1 MSNSIEAIG
10 GPGGATAVRRITDML
25 DLMTQALQ
33 PFSGGASNAGSDPL
47 QQLAS
52 LLMQVLGDAA
62 RLLGGG
68 KEGAEGPGAADASQT
83 PGANK
88 QDMALQGA
96 LLKMLGT
103 LLKTVAS
110 VLPSGDEQP
119 PLQATPTAQNAGQ
132 GLGQPAVPGS
142 AGTTPPAA
150 GAGTPG
156 TPAAPAPQPTH
167 AAQAPTPAAPQ
178 PPAPT
183 PTQPPTPQA
192 TTAEPQT
199 PAKPAATGSPT
210 QYPIPD
216 VGSGGDLSPSQ
227 IASTYGP
234 EIQRASEASG
244 IKPSILAG
252 MIWQESK
259 GRPETPNGGLMQIGP
274 HEFEAYGSGSIS
286 NPGDNIMAGAMYMK
300 ELKAKFGSD
309 EAALRAYNSG
319 PNGVDPNDYRATPA
333 GTGDPTYVDKVLQAA
348 EKSGL

>member
-10 GPGGATAVRRITDML
+10 GPGGATALRRFTDML

-33 PFSGGASNAGSDPL
+33 PSGGGASNNTASDPL
-47 QQLAS
+47 QQLAA

-68 KEGAEGPGAADASQT
+68 KEGAAGPGAADGPQDPA
-83 PGANK
+83 ANK
-88 QDMALQGA
+88 QNLAFQGA

-103 LLKTVAS
+103 LLKTVGDM
-110 VLPSGDEQP
+110 LQTGDEQ
-119 PLQATPTAQNAGQ
+119 PLQATPTAQGAGQ
-132 GLGQPAVPGS
+132 GLGQPAGS
-142 AGTTPPAA
+142 APGQTTPQPAGVGSP
-150 GAGTPG
+150 GAPTPPSTHPAPTAHSPAPP
-156 TPAAPAPQPTH
+156 TPAPAPPASHQGPAPQPTSGN
-167 AAQAPTPAAPQ
+167 
-178 PPAPT
+178 
-183 PTQPPTPQA
+183 
-192 TTAEPQT
+192 QT
-199 PAKPAATGSPT
+199 PEKPAASGPTT

-227 IASTYGP
+227 IASTYGR

-244 IKPSILAG
+244 IEPSVLAG

-300 ELKAKFGSD
+300 ELKAQFGST

-348 EKSGL
+348 GKSGL

>member
-33 PFSGGASNAGSDPL
+33 PFSGGASNVGSDPL

-52 LLMQVLGDAA
+52 LLMQVLGNAS

-68 KEGAEGPGAADASQT
+68 REGAAGPGAADA
-83 PGANK
+83 P
-88 QDMALQGA
+88 QDPAGNNQNLALQGA
-96 LLKMLGT
+96 LLQMLGT

-110 VLPSGDEQP
+110 VLNSADEHP

-132 GLGQPAVPGS
+132 GLGQPEVRGS
-142 AGTTPPAA
+142 AGPTPPAG
-150 GAGTPG
+150 GAGTRG
-156 TPAAPAPQPTH
+156 APAAPGPQPTH
-167 AAQAPTPAAPQ
+167 AAPAPTPAAPQ
-178 PPAPT
+178 PP
-183 PTQPPTPQA
+183 TPQA
-192 TTAEPQT
+192 TTTDPQT
-199 PAKPAATGSPT
+199 PAKPAATGTPT
-210 QYPIPD
+210 QYAIPD

-227 IASTYGP
+227 IASTYGR

-244 IKPSILAG
+244 IEPSVLAG

-300 ELKAKFGSD
+300 ELKAQFGST

-333 GTGDPTYVDKVLQAA
+333 GTGDPTYVDKVLQAG

>member
-10 GPGGATAVRRITDML
+10 GPGGATALRRITDML

-33 PFSGGASNAGSDPL
+33 PFGGGASNMASDPL

-68 KEGAEGPGAADASQT
+68 NEGAAGPGAAEAPQDPAC
-83 PGANK
+83 GK
-88 QDMALQGA
+88 QNLAFQGA

-103 LLKTVAS
+103 LLKTVAD
-110 VLPSGDEQP
+110 VLQPGGEQP
-119 PLQATPTAQNAGQ
+119 LQPTPAAQGVGQ
-132 GLGQPAVPGS
+132 GLGQPAAPS
-142 AGTTPPAA
+142 
-150 GAGTPG
+150 
-156 TPAAPAPQPTH
+156 PAAPAGAAAPGTPTTPGTQPTE
-167 AAQAPTPAAPQ
+167 AAHTPT

-183 PTQPPTPQA
+183 PPAPSPTPTASGSPTPPATPGDSTPPTPGA
-192 TTAEPQT
+192 AGPAPQY
-199 PAKPAATGSPT
+199 A
-210 QYPIPD
+210 IPD

-300 ELKAKFGSD
+300 ELKAQFGSD